1 MLTQTPNKAGGV
13 FAYVIARVPPV
24 RIRLTRKFAA
34 FLNGLDLSR
43 INVGDIVVLPERDAV
58 MLIRE
63 GWAERVEG

>member
-1 MLTQTPNKAGGV
+1 MRGLAGDV
-13 FAYVIARVPPV
+13 LAYVIKRAPPV

-43 INVGDIVVLPERDAV
+43 INVGDVVVLPERDAV

-63 GWAERVEG
+63 GWAERVEA